1 MEIIISYY
9 QPDDSTDSKELW
21 MWGRHVMMGYIHR
34 EDATR
39 KDMTED
45 GWLKTGDLVSI
56 DQDGFHF
63 IVGREKDLIITA
75 GGENIAPAP
84 IHEMIRSKL
93 PVISQVLLL
102 GDRQKFCSTFL
113 TLAVEVNLDTLEPT
127 NKLSSAALDWCRY
140 VSRVVDFLLMKC
152 LKGL

>member
-1 MEIIISYY
+1 
-9 QPDDSTDSKELW
+9 
-21 MWGRHVMMGYIHR
+21 MMGYIHR

-45 GWLKTGDLVSI
+45 GWLKTGDLVTI
-56 DQDGFHF
+56 DQEGFHF

-75 GGENIAPAP
+75 GGENIAPEP
-84 IHEMIRSKL
+84 IHEIIRAKL

-140 VSRVVDFLLMKC
+140 ASQGAYFLLMKC
-152 LKGL
+152 AIGL